1 MDMPKD
7 NKNKPVK
14 NNKLLTR
21 GAKVKTNNTV
31 NRLDFIKRIENEIP
45 QKKQTSNTIRVTVKV
60 DNHTRNKLL
69 SLTTLGYGDSIGA
82 IIKDLVDSKVNKLCE
97 TEIERFKFLYDT
109 YEVSDLKK
117 EKNEWK
123 NQR

>member
-1 MDMPKD
+1 MNNMDMPKD

-117 EKNEWK
+117 EKNE
-123 NQR
+123 